1 MHVVDILSPVRV
13 AVSRDGGDQVR
24 TKQQVIQRLS
34 QLLSQ
39 SASRVEVSATRITPA
54 QYPAFKK
61 FCEDV
66 DRAIG
71 ARLVVE
77 Q

>member
-1 MHVVDILSPVRV
+1 MCIRDRV
-13 AVSRDGGDQVR
+13 SSSGKSAFGSFAVEVTVQGAQVTVKTR
-24 TKQQVIQRLS
+24 I
-34 QLLSQ
+34 
-39 SASRVEVSATRITPA
+39 EVSATRVTPA

-71 ARLVVE
+71 ARLVVTP
-77 Q
+77 